1 AFLNYTVGEEG
12 QKVLADA
19 GYAPL
24 PAEIAAKVPIARH
37 PVPRRGAGRA
47 VHNGVFSAG
56 CGAER
61 RRGHEAALWARLRK
75 PRWT

>member
-24 PAEIAAKVPIARH
+24 PAEIAAKVREI
-37 PVPRRGAGRA
+37 VPTL
-47 VHNGVFSAG
+47 S
-56 CGAER
+56 
-61 RRGHEAALWARLRK
+61 
-75 PRWT
+75 